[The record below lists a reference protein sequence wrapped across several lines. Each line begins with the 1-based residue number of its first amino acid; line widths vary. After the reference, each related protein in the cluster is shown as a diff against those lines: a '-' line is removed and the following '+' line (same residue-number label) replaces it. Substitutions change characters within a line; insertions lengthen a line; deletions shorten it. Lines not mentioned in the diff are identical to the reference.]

1 MKLVLR
7 LRFTPLRAKT
17 TRKINMTHYNLAF
30 IGFGNVARALAR
42 LLERKRGLLES
53 QYEITYSVTGIA
65 TGSHGFAVNPDR
77 LDVNNALE
85 LVESGKSI
93 DLISSS
99 PVSNSLDV
107 IQHSNADVMFENSPV
122 NTQTGQPAIDH
133 IKSALELGMHAITA
147 NKGPVVHGYRE
158 LTDLAESKEKKFRF
172 ESAVLGGAPV
182 FSVMR
187 EAFPLAELASI
198 KGIFNATTNII
209 LSRME
214 SGESYEDA
222 VKFCQSIGVA
232 ERDPTND
239 VDGWDAAIK
248 VAALVT
254 VLMDTPMTPQQ
265 VNPTGIRGITSEM
278 IAKAKAD
285 GKRYKL
291 VCSAEKV
298 GDKVEA
304 SVGPELVDSS
314 SPLYG
319 MMNSNTGVTFRTD
332 VILDYSITQSERPGM
347 QGGPVETAYGL
358 FADFVSVA
366 NIAN

>member
-1 MKLVLR
+1 M
-7 LRFTPLRAKT
+7 P
-17 TRKINMTHYNLAF
+17 HYNLAF

-42 LLERKRGLLES
+42 LLKRKRDLMKS
-53 QYEITYSVTGIA
+53 KYNITYSVTGIA
-65 TGSHGFAVNPDR
+65 TGSHGFAVNPNG
-77 LDVNNALE
+77 LDVKKALE
-85 LVESGKSI
+85 LVESKQSI
-93 DLISSS
+93 NAISNS
-99 PVSNSLDV
+99 PVPSSLEV
-107 IQHSNADVMFENSPV
+107 IRHSNTNVMFENSPV
-122 NTQTGQPAIDH
+122 NTQTGQPAMDH
-133 IKSALELGMHAITA
+133 IRTALELGMHAITA
-147 NKGPVVHGYRE
+147 NKGPVVHGYRD
-158 LTDLAESKEKKFRF
+158 LTALAKSKGKKFRF

-187 EAFPLAELASI
+187 EAFPLAEIASF

-214 SGESYEDA
+214 NGESYEDA

-232 ERDPTND
+232 ETDPTND

-265 VNPTGIRGITSEM
+265 VDPTGIRGITSEM
-278 IAKAKAD
+278 IAKAKAE

-291 VCSAEKV
+291 VCYAEKE
-298 GDKVEA
+298 GDTVKA
-304 SVGPELVDSS
+304 SVAPELVDSS

-319 MMNSNTGVTFRTD
+319 MTNSNTGVTIRTD

-358 FADFVSVA
+358 FADFVNLA
-366 NIAN
+366 K

>member
-1 MKLVLR
+1 M
-7 LRFTPLRAKT
+7 
-17 TRKINMTHYNLAF
+17 HYNLAF
-30 IGFGNVARALAR
+30 IGFGNVARSLAR
-42 LLERKRGLLES
+42 LLERKSDLMKS
-53 QYEITYSVTGIA
+53 KYNITYSVTGIA
-65 TGSHGFAVNPDR
+65 TGSRGFAVNTNG
-77 LDVNNALE
+77 LDVNKAIE
-85 LVESGKSI
+85 LVESKQSISSLSSIKAESSI
-93 DLISSS
+93 DVIK
-99 PVSNSLDV
+99 NSK
-107 IQHSNADVMFENSPV
+107 ADVMFENSPV
-122 NTQTGQPAIDH
+122 NTQTGQPALDH
-133 IKSALELGMHAITA
+133 IRTALNLGMHVSTA

-158 LTDLAESKEKKFRF
+158 LTALAESKGKKFRF
-172 ESAVLGGAPV
+172 ESAVMGGAPV

-187 EAFPLAELASI
+187 EAFPLAELVSL
-198 KGIFNATTNII
+198 KGIFNATTNVI

-214 SGESYEDA
+214 SGESYEQA
-222 VKFCQSIGVA
+222 LQFAQSIGLA
-232 ERDPTND
+232 ETDPTND

-298 GDKVEA
+298 GDTVKA
-304 SVGPELVDSS
+304 SVGPELVDAA

-319 MMNSNTGVTFRTD
+319 MMNSSTGVTFRTD
-332 VILDYSITQSERPGM
+332 VILDYSITLSEKPGM

-358 FADFVSVA
+358 FADFVNLA
-366 NIAN
+366 R